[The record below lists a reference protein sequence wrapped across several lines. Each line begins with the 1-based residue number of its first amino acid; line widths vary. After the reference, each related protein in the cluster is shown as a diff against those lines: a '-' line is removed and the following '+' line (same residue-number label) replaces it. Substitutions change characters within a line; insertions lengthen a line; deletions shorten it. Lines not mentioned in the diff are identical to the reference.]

1 MPAPI
6 PNLMPRWRELDARR
20 PHAVR
25 LTPEERR
32 EFERLDQAVNLRRR
46 RKV

>member
-25 LTPEERR
+25 LTPAERR
-32 EFERLDQAVNLRRR
+32 EFERLDRALDLRCR
-46 RKV
+46 RKS